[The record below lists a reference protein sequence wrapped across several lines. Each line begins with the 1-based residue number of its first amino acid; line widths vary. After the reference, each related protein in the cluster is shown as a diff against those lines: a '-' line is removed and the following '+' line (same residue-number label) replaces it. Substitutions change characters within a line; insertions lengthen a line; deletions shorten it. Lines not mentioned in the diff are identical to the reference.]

1 MKKIFYI
8 SVLLLGMGLVS
19 NISFAEDFSK
29 SDYLYFSISW
39 ASNNIVTPETIYFVG
54 TEENVYDEL
63 PRSRFHLDKDGW
75 FYYSDAYQKNLLILG
90 YPSVNFNIG
99 DSNSWKTSE
108 YEKEKGIFYSSN
120 FGASY
125 TATSELKE
133 NTKAGAVVYKA
144 ENLGKFAYASQS
156 HYSPFAWNYDGKPWV
171 EGVKGDGIGEKLTIR
186 TKEQFHSL
194 IILNGYVCP
203 NKTNLYKKNSR
214 VKAFA
219 VKDLDNNQEYIFN
232 LEDVVEFQ
240 SFYFRKKTK
249 NIELTIKEV
258 YKGEKWDDTCITALI
273 PANIYSFGDEDKSQP
288 FEQSYTYKRDKNE
301 VFENIE
307 QIKKSYERISH
318 ENDSG
323 DGK

>member
-1 MKKIFYI
+1 SHIIRINHLKDNMGNNLDSHIIRINHLKDNMGNNLDSHII
-8 SVLLLGMGLVS
+8 NLLL
-19 NISFAEDFSK
+19 K
-29 SDYLYFSISW
+29 
-39 ASNNIVTPETIYFVG
+39 
-54 TEENVYDEL
+54 
-63 PRSRFHLDKDGW
+63 
-75 FYYSDAYQKNLLILG
+75 
-90 YPSVNFNIG
+90 VN
-99 DSNSWKTSE
+99 
-108 YEKEKGIFYSSN
+108 
-120 FGASY
+120 
-125 TATSELKE
+125 
-133 NTKAGAVVYKA
+133 
-144 ENLGKFAYASQS
+144 
-156 HYSPFAWNYDGKPWV
+156 
-171 EGVKGDGIGEKLTIR
+171 
-186 TKEQFHSL
+186 
-194 IILNGYVCP
+194 
-203 NKTNLYKKNSR
+203 
-214 VKAFA
+214 
-219 VKDLDNNQEYIFN
+219 LDNNQEYIFN